1 MKGKIKEFRPTN
13 WSIDNK
19 TSIYVLVLIIA
30 VFGMISYNN
39 IPKEQFPEI
48 VIPKIIV
55 TTIYSGTS
63 PADIENLVTRP
74 LEKNMKSINGVK
86 KITSS
91 SVQDYSIIVVEFN
104 TGIDVS
110 EAKQKVKD
118 AVDKTAN
125 DLPPKTSL
133 IGPDVVDIDLSQI
146 PVMNINISG
155 DFELSKLKDYADIIQ
170 DRIESLK
177 EITKVDI
184 IGALDREIQV
194 NVDMYKM
201 QVADVTLKDIENAV
215 AYENMTLSSGSIDMV
230 GMKRSI
236 RVVGEFKDVET
247 VKNLIIKSSS
257 GAISYLKDIAE
268 VKDDFKER
276 ESYARLNN
284 KNVLTLNVIKKS
296 GENLLV
302 ATDKIKEILTELEE
316 TKFPS
321 KLKIDITGEQ
331 AKFTNR
337 TLTELNN
344 TIIIGFILVTII
356 LMFFMGF
363 TNAFFVGLS
372 VPLSMCISYIV
383 MPSIGFT
390 MNMLVMFAFIFALG
404 IVVDDAIVVIENTH
418 RIFRQGK
425 GRLNIVKAA
434 KLAAGEVFVPILSG
448 TLTTLAPFFPLA
460 FWPGVVGKF
469 MYFIPVT
476 LIITLFASLFVAYI
490 INPVFAVDFMEHEE
504 HEKLEKINRRKL
516 LKVTGIMAG
525 LALLFYAAQ
534 WTGIAN
540 FMVLLMILYLFHNV
554 YGVRMVYWFQ
564 QKALPKFMRGY
575 ERLLKASIKKKRP
588 YYLLW
593 GTIAALFLVFF
604 LASLAKLKVDF
615 FPSNQPNYINVYL
628 KMPIGTSLSTTDSIS
643 KIIEKRIYN
652 AIGDDNPIVESV
664 ITNVALGA
672 SDPFLM
678 DNSVASHKAKITVN
692 FVEFAKRHRF
702 NTTIYLDSIR
712 SVSEGIPGAEIS
724 VEGNR
729 SGPPTGKPINIE
741 ITGENIDSIIVTSHR
756 FTKYLDSLGIKG
768 IEDIKSD
775 FEENKPE
782 ILIDINRERAN
793 REGISTATI
802 GLEIRTAIFGK
813 EVSKYREDEDQYPI
827 ELRYDETQ
835 RKNIDALINLKI
847 TYRDFNTG
855 VLRQIPLSSVAKL
868 EYVNSYGSIHRKNL
882 KRIINLTSNVLS
894 GYTANEVVANIN
906 KAIKS
911 YTAHEGVELKITGE
925 QEDQKESMNFL
936 ATSLILSICL
946 ILFILITQFNSTSK
960 PIIILAEVLFSIIGV
975 LLGYIIFGMSISIV
989 MTGIGI
995 VALAGIVVRNGIL
1008 LVEYT
1013 DVLKARGLK
1022 TRKAI
1027 VQAGRTRITPVIL
1040 TASATII
1047 GLLPLAVGFN
1057 INFVTMFTE
1066 LRPQIHFGGENVQ
1079 FFGKLAWTI
1088 IFGLSFATFLTL
1100 ILVPA
1105 MYFIAHTAKIR
1116 LKRKKSRKLF
1126 RKGLT
1131 YSKNAIINDN
1141 NMDVEMM
1148 I

>member
-1 MKGKIKEFRPTN
+1 MKGKIKEFRPTS

-30 VFGMISYNN
+30 VFGIVSYIN

-55 TTIYSGTS
+55 TTIYAGTS
-63 PADIENLVTRP
+63 PTDIENLVTRP
-74 LEKNMKSINGVK
+74 LEKNMKSIKGVK

-110 EAKQKVKD
+110 DAKQKVKD
-118 AVDKTAN
+118 AVDKSAN
-125 DLPPKTSL
+125 DLPPKSSL
-133 IGPDVVDIDLSQI
+133 IGPDVIDIDLSQI
-146 PVMNINISG
+146 PIMNINISG
-155 DFELSKLKDYADIIQ
+155 DFELSKLKEYAEIIQ
-170 DRIESLK
+170 DKIESLK
-177 EITKVDI
+177 EITRVDI
-184 IGALDREIQV
+184 IGALDREIQI

-201 QVADVTLKDIENAV
+201 QVADVTLRDIENAV
-215 AYENMTLSSGSIDMV
+215 AYENMTISSGSIDMV

-236 RVVGEFKDVET
+236 RVVGEFQDVET

-257 GAISYLKDIAE
+257 GAITYLKDIAE

-284 KNVLTLNVIKKS
+284 ENVLALNVIKKS

-302 ATDKIKEILTELEE
+302 ATDEIKEVLADLQE
-316 TKFPS
+316 TKLPS
-321 KLKIDITGEQ
+321 KLNITLTGEQ
-331 AKFTNR
+331 AKFTSR
-337 TLTELNN
+337 TLNELNN

-363 TNAFFVGLS
+363 KNAFFVGLS
-372 VPLSMCISYIV
+372 VPLSMCIAYIF
-383 MPSIGFT
+383 MPWIGFT

-425 GRLNIVKAA
+425 GKLDIVRAA
-434 KLAAGEVFVPILSG
+434 KMAAGEVFVPIFSG
-448 TLTTLAPFFPLA
+448 TLTTLAPFVPLA

-476 LIITLFASLFVAYI
+476 LIITLFASLIVAYI

-504 HEKLEKINRRKL
+504 HDKLEKINKKKL
-516 LKVTGIMAG
+516 LKIAGVMAA
-525 LALLFYAAQ
+525 LALIFYLAQ

-540 FMVLLMILYLFHNV
+540 FVVLIMILYLFHNI
-554 YGVRMVYWFQ
+554 YGVKLIHVFQ
-564 QKALPKFMRGY
+564 KKALPAFLRGY
-575 ERLLKASIKKKRP
+575 EKLLRKSLKGKRP
-588 YYLLW
+588 YKLLW
-593 GTIAALFLVFF
+593 GTVAALFIAFF
-604 LASLAKLKVDF
+604 LTSLAKLKVEF
-615 FPSNQPNYINVYL
+615 FPSNQPNTINIYT
-628 KMPIGTSLSTTDSIS
+628 KMPIGTSLNTTDSIA
-643 KIIEKRIYN
+643 KIIESRVYKV
-652 AIGDDNPIVESV
+652 IGNDNPIVESV

-672 SDPFLM
+672 SDPFLA
-678 DNSVASHKAKITVN
+678 DNSVASHKAKITIN
-692 FVEFAKRHRF
+692 FVEFAKRNGY
-702 NTTIYLDSIR
+702 NTTLYLDSIR
-712 SVSEGIPGAEIS
+712 NSLKGIPGAEIT
-724 VEGNR
+724 VEANR

-741 ITGENIDSIIVTSHR
+741 VVGENIDSILVTSHN
-756 FTKYLDSLGIKG
+756 FSSYLDSIGIKG
-768 IEDIKSD
+768 IEDLKSD

-782 ILIDINRERAN
+782 ILIDIDRERAN

-813 EVSKYREDEDQYPI
+813 EISKYREDEDQYPI
-827 ELRYDETQ
+827 ELRYDESQ
-835 RKNIDALINLKI
+835 RKNIDALLNLKI
-847 TYRDFNTG
+847 TYRDMNSG

-868 EYVNSYGSIHRKNL
+868 DYVNSYGSIHRKNL

-894 GYTANEVVANIN
+894 GYTANEVVANIK
-906 KAIKS
+906 KAVKNF
-911 YTAHEGVELKITGE
+911 TTPEGVEIKITGE

-936 ATSLILSICL
+936 TTALVLSICL

-960 PIIILAEVLFSIIGV
+960 PIIILAEVIFSVIGV
-975 LLGYIIFGMSISIV
+975 LMGYIIFGMNISIV

-1008 LVEYT
+1008 LVEFT
-1013 DVLKARGLK
+1013 DVLRARGMK
-1022 TRKAI
+1022 TREAI
-1027 VQAGRTRITPVIL
+1027 IQAGKTRITPVIL

-1057 INFVTMFTE
+1057 INFATLFTD
-1066 LRPQIHFGGENVQ
+1066 LNPQIHFGGENVQ

-1105 MYFIAHTAKIR
+1105 MYFIAFSAKVKV
-1116 LKRKKSRKLF
+1116 KRGRSKRLF
-1126 RKGLT
+1126 RKGLPFFKHKVT
-1131 YSKNAIINDN
+1131 KEDDL
-1141 NMDVEMM
+1141 DVESMV
-1148 I
+1148 